1 MRKLTF
7 LFSLLLLV
15 NAFFWGQGNR
25 TSIIEAKEEFRWG
38 VFSFNQGNYLD
49 ALLSFEKS
57 ISFDPENDNSHFWLA
72 LTYFSLGYESEAL
85 IEWRNLQKRGF
96 YPELLENW
104 ISTVEIRRS
113 LIRPYYE
120 GSDWEVIQELEGK
133 AGKMNHFAR
142 PTIIR
147 PDDLGG
153 FYLVSFITNAVYYY
167 NANGILVF
175 SISGGINPLK
185 NPFDIILTKDK
196 FFISE
201 YGSDQIRVFDT
212 QSQTFTETIGAR
224 GINEGELLGPEY
236 LAIDDKGYLYISEW
250 GNQRISKFDE
260 EGNFILS
267 FGKAQRGFEGLQ
279 EPTGIV
285 FRESSLY
292 VADKK
297 RNSLDVF
304 DESGNYLRS
313 YALALSSIE
322 GLSLDH
328 QKRILIMANQKLY
341 AFDEKLEKL
350 TLLQD
355 LSRSFS
361 KSLFFAY
368 DANNQLLVPD
378 FNRSLVVKMAPIPFL
393 YEGLFVRVARIVV
406 ENHPKVMLE
415 VVVEDRY
422 GNPIIGLDSSNFI
435 IKEGDFIVTEQEMPY
450 SSYLSEDASISFIFD
465 KSLSNK
471 KYLNPMKSVIR
482 SIINSLEAKKVDAY
496 FFSSTELPI
505 LEKEGFMTDLQA
517 ANILDKENWVEN
529 SKLDL
534 SIMSAGSLLS
544 KGPFRRAIV
553 LFSDGQIG
561 DNSFASRNITELASY
576 LKNNGISFYN
586 IHFGSISVNND
597 LVYLA
602 NETGGAIISYASAEG
617 SYPLLDKIYDQ
628 KNGFYLLEYDSL
640 NDPEF
645 GYRYIPVDVEVLF
658 NMRSG
663 LGISGYIA
671 PKSSLT
677 NATVE

>member
-15 NAFFWGQGNR
+15 NTFFWGQGNR

-57 ISFDPENDNSHFWLA
+57 ISLDPENDNAHFWLA

-85 IEWRNLQKRGF
+85 IEWRNLYKRDY
-96 YPELLENW
+96 YPELLTNW
-104 ISTVEIRRS
+104 ISTIEVRRS

-120 GSDWEVIQELEGK
+120 GANWEVIQEIEGK
-133 AGKMNHFAR
+133 VGSLNLFAR

-153 FYLVSFITNAVYYY
+153 FYLVSFMTSSIYYY
-167 NANGILVF
+167 DANGNLVF
-175 SISGGINPLK
+175 SISGVLNSLK
-185 NPFDIILTKDK
+185 NPYDIILGKDK

-201 YGSDQIRVFDT
+201 YSADKIRIFDIKSESFTGSIG
-212 QSQTFTETIGAR
+212 ET
-224 GINEGELLGPEY
+224 GIEAGQLLGPQY
-236 LAIDDKGYLYISEW
+236 LAVDDKGYIYVSEW

-260 EGNFILS
+260 NGNFVLT

-285 FRESSLY
+285 FKDSSLY

-297 RNSLDVF
+297 RNTLDVF

-313 YALALSSIE
+313 YLLGVSTIE

-328 QKRILIMANQKLY
+328 QNRILLTGSQKLY
-341 AFDEKLEKL
+341 AFDVDLEKL

-355 LSRSFS
+355 LSRVIS

-368 DANNQLLVPD
+368 DANYQLLIPD
-378 FNRSLVVKMAPIPFL
+378 FNRSQVFKMAPIPFL
-393 YEGLFVRVARIVV
+393 YEGLFVRIARIIV
-406 ENHPKVMLE
+406 EKHPKVMLE
-415 VVVEDRY
+415 VVVQDRY
-422 GNPIIGLDSSNFI
+422 GNPIIGLDSSNFV
-435 IKEGDFIVTEQEMPY
+435 IKEGDFIITEHEMPY
-450 SSYLSEDASISFIFD
+450 SSYLAEDASLAFIFD
-465 KSLSNK
+465 KSLSNQ
-471 KYLNPMKSVIR
+471 KYADSMKSVIR
-482 SIINSLEAKKVDAY
+482 NIVNSLENKKVQTY
-496 FFSSTELPI
+496 FLSSSHLPV

-517 ANILDKENWVEN
+517 ANILNKDNWVDN

-534 SIMSAGSLLS
+534 SIMSAGSLLA
-544 KGPFRRAIV
+544 KGPFRRAVV
-553 LFSDGQIG
+553 LFSDGQVG
-561 DNSFASRNITELASY
+561 DTSFLSRSVTQLASY
-576 LKNNGISFYN
+576 LQNSGISFYV
-586 IHFGSISVNND
+586 IHFGSSPVNDD

-602 NETGGAIISYASAEG
+602 QETQGAIISYASAEG
-617 SYPLLDKIYDQ
+617 SYPLLDKVYDQ

-645 GYRYIPVDVEVLF
+645 GYRYIPVDVEILF
-658 NMRSG
+658 NKRSG

-671 PKSSLT
+671 PNSSLKIDL
-677 NATVE
+677 E

>member
-15 NAFFWGQGNR
+15 NTFFWGQGSR
-25 TSIIEAKEEFRWG
+25 TSVIEAKEEFRWG

-57 ISFDPENDNSHFWLA
+57 ISLDPENDNAHFWLA

-85 IEWRNLQKRGF
+85 VEWRNLYKRDY
-96 YPELLENW
+96 YPELLMNW
-104 ISTVEIRRS
+104 ISTIEIRRS

-120 GSDWEVIQELEGK
+120 GSDWEIIQEIQGK
-133 AGKMNHFAR
+133 VSSSNFFAR

-153 FYLVSFITNAVYYY
+153 FYLVSFMTASIYYY
-167 NANGILVF
+167 DANGNLVF
-175 SISGGINPLK
+175 SLSGGLNSLK
-185 NPFDIILTKDK
+185 NPFDIVLGKDK

-201 YGSDQIRVFDT
+201 YSSDQIRIFDIKS
-212 QSQTFTETIGAR
+212 QSFKGSISQT
-224 GINEGELLGPEY
+224 GIKEGDLLGPQY
-236 LAIDDKGYLYISEW
+236 LAVDDKGYLYVSEW

-260 EGNFILS
+260 NGNFILT
-267 FGKAQRGFEGLQ
+267 FGKSQRGFEGIQ

-285 FRESSLY
+285 SKDSLIY
-292 VADKK
+292 VADNK
-297 RNSLDVF
+297 RNTLDVF

-313 YALALSSIE
+313 YSLGMSSIE
-322 GLSLDH
+322 GLSLDG
-328 QKRILIMANQKLY
+328 QGRILLMGKQKLY
-341 AFDEKLEKL
+341 AFDVDLEKL

-355 LSRSFS
+355 LSRTIS

-368 DANNQLLVPD
+368 DANNQLLIPD
-378 FNRSLVVKMAPIPFL
+378 FNRSRIFKMAPIPFL
-393 YEGLFVRVARIVV
+393 YEGLFVRIARIIV

-422 GNPIIGLDSSNFI
+422 GNPIIGLDSSNFV
-435 IKEGDFIVTEQEMPY
+435 IKEGDFIITEHEMPY
-450 SSYLSEDASISFIFD
+450 SSYLAEDASLAFIFD

-471 KYLNPMKSVIR
+471 KYSNTMKSVIR
-482 SIINSLEAKKVDAY
+482 NIINSLESKKVETY
-496 FFSSTELPI
+496 FLSSGELPV
-505 LEKEGFMTDLQA
+505 LEKQGFMTDLQA
-517 ANILDKENWVEN
+517 ANVLDKENWVET

-534 SIMSAGSLLS
+534 SIMSAGGLLA
-544 KGPFRRAIV
+544 KGPFRRAII
-553 LFSDGQIG
+553 LFSDGQLG
-561 DNSFASRNITELASY
+561 TSSFLSRNVTQLASY
-576 LKNNGISFYN
+576 LQNNGISFYT
-586 IHFGSISVNND
+586 IHFGSMPINDD

-602 NETGGAIISYASAEG
+602 QETQGAIISYASADG
-617 SYPLLDKIYDQ
+617 SYPLLDKVYDQ

-658 NMRSG
+658 NKRSG

-671 PKSSLT
+671 PTSSLKI
-677 NATVE
+677 ELE